1 MEQTSIWDALS
12 NNGFTG
18 WDYGVFILYIV
29 ILVGMGIFL
38 SRSKKGEEKTSKDYF
53 LAGNTLTWWA
63 VGASLIAANIS
74 AEQFI
79 GMSGSA
85 FASGIAQAAYE
96 LMAAATLLVVGKFL
110 LPLMIE
116 KKIFTIPQFLRERYN
131 SGVGLAFSI
140 LWLFLYVFVNLTSVA
155 WLGAL
160 AIQQILGLPTD
171 HIVHVFGMDVDQVR
185 LVIILSLFLIAGI
198 YSIYGGLASVAW
210 TDVMQVTF
218 LVGGGLIT
226 AYFALDVIG
235 QEVWGC
241 GAMEA
246 LGNIY
251 SWCMGIESDKH
262 FNLIVTQQA
271 DVYPVINGIPEAVV
285 QSISGSGDNAIV
297 TIKNVA
303 TDSVYNYAGN
313 LVEPLEKGH
322 SVAVGEMVKAKE
334 DPFFTNPGLVLVF
347 GALWLTNLGYWGFNQ
362 YIIQKGLAA
371 KSLSEAKKG
380 MVFAAVLKILIPF
393 IVCIPGVCAFYIY
406 NAKTGDGQS
415 VLDMLIAKGQI
426 AQDSAIN
433 RSDDAYP
440 YLIRNFTP
448 VVIKGL
454 SFAALAAAVI
464 SSLASM
470 FNSTSTL
477 FTMDIYKQFI
487 NKNASET
494 KLVNV
499 GRMTSVSALI
509 IALIAVYPLMG
520 GIDQAF
526 QFIQEYSAFVYPGV
540 VVIFGLGLLWKRAS
554 GTAAIV
560 AAIGTFAFS
569 IIYKFAFPEM
579 PFLVRSGVVFITLVI
594 LFVWLSIRNKDTE
607 AATELSADDIKTQ
620 LFWSKI
626 MFIIGGVSF
635 ALFVASFFSETLH
648 IYGMEG
654 AMAFF
659 AALMFTIGYYLRS
672 NALDK
677 VQDKKLVA
685 IDLDIFK
692 TDKTFNIGAAVVIA
706 LLTFLYLALW

>member
-1 MEQTSIWDALS
+1 LTVDNGQLTIICRCPLSIVNYQLSIKIKMNESSIFDALS

-18 WDYGVFILYIV
+18 WDYGVFVLYIL

-38 SRSKKGEEKTSKDYF
+38 SRGKKGEEKTSTDYF

-85 FASGIAQAAYE
+85 YASGIAQAAYE
-96 LMAAATLLVVGKFL
+96 LMAAATLIVVGKFL

-171 HIVHVFGMDVDQVR
+171 HIINVFGMEVDQVR
-185 LVIILSLFLIAGI
+185 MVIILALFLIAGI

-226 AYFALDVIG
+226 AYAALDVIG

-251 SWCMGIESDKH
+251 SWCTSQTGDKH
-262 FNLIVTQQA
+262 FNLIVTRNEEL
-271 DVYPVINGIPEAVV
+271 YPTINGVKDAA
-285 QSISGSGDNAIV
+285 GAIV
-297 TIKNVA
+297 Q
-303 TDSVYNYAGN
+303 
-313 LVEPLEKGH
+313 
-322 SVAVGEMVKAKE
+322 KE

-380 MVFAAVLKILIPF
+380 MVFAAILKILIPF
-393 IVCIPGVCAFYIY
+393 IVCIPGVCAYFIM
-406 NAKTGDGQS
+406 NGQADGVP
-415 VLDMLIAKGQI
+415 VLEKLAGHLQGSIG
-426 AQDSAIN
+426 

-448 VVIKGL
+448 VVVKGL

-487 NKNASET
+487 NPPKDKDQEVSSAYQT

-499 GRMTSVSALI
+499 GRLTSISALV

-594 LFVWLSIRNKDTE
+594 LFVLLSLRNTDTE
-607 AATELSADDIKTQ
+607 KATELSADDIKTQ

-626 MFIIGGVSF
+626 MFIVAGVSF
-635 ALFVASFFSETLH
+635 ALFIASFYSDTLH

-659 AALMFTIGYYLRS
+659 AAIMATIGYYLRS
-672 NALDK
+672 NALDT
-677 VQDKKLVA
+677 VQDKKLVE

-692 TDKTFNIGAAVVIA
+692 TDKTFNIGACVVIA
-706 LLTFLYLALW
+706 LLTILYLALW

>member
-1 MEQTSIWDALS
+1 MDRIIEALS
-12 NNGFTG
+12 NNGFEMA
-18 WDYGVFILYIV
+18 DYLVFAAYII
-29 ILVGMGIFL
+29 ILVGMGLFL
-38 SRSKKGEEKTSKDYF
+38 SRTKKGEEKSSTDYF

-85 FASGIAQAAYE
+85 FASGIAPAAYE

-131 SGVGLAFSI
+131 WGVGLAFSL

-171 HIVHVFGMDVDQVR
+171 MIINVGGMEIDQVR
-185 LVIILSLFLIAGI
+185 MCIILSLFLIAGI

-226 AYFALDVIG
+226 AYAALSVIG
-235 QEVWGC
+235 DEMGLG
-241 GAMEA
+241 GAWDA
-246 LGNIY
+246 LSHIKDY
-251 SWCMGIESDKH
+251 LAQDPADKH
-262 FNLIVTQQA
+262 FNLVVTRNVDA
-271 DVYPVINGIPEAVV
+271 YPVV
-285 QSISGSGDNAIV
+285 QD
-297 TIKNVA
+297 
-303 TDSVYNYAGN
+303 
-313 LVEPLEKGH
+313 
-322 SVAVGEMVKAKE
+322 
-334 DPFFTNPGLVLVF
+334 DPFFTNPGIVLIF

-371 KSLSEAKKG
+371 KSLDEAKKG
-380 MVFAAVLKILIPF
+380 MVFAAFLKILIPF
-393 IVCIPGVCAFYIY
+393 IVCIPGVCAFYIM
-406 NAKTGDGQS
+406 NAPECEALRESLAG
-415 VLDMLIAKGQI
+415 
-426 AQDSAIN
+426 AIT

-440 YLIRNFTP
+440 FLIRNFTP
-448 VVIKGL
+448 TVVKGL

-494 KLVNV
+494 RLVNV
-499 GRMTSVSALI
+499 GRLTSVSALI

-554 GTAAIV
+554 GTAAV
-560 AAIGTFAFS
+560 VCAIGTFAFS
-569 IIYKFAFPEM
+569 IIYKFAFPDM
-579 PFLVRSGVVFITLVI
+579 PFLVRSGIVFITLVI
-594 LFVWLSIRNKDTE
+594 LFVWISLKSKKSVPAD
-607 AATELSADDIKTQ
+607 ELDEHTIKTQ
-620 LFWSKI
+620 LLWSNI
-626 MFIIGGVSF
+626 MFVIAAVSIV
-635 ALFVASFFSETLH
+635 LFVAGFFVDVFH
-648 IYGMEG
+648 VHGFEG
-654 AMAFF
+654 AMIFF
-659 AALMFTIGYYLRS
+659 AAITATIAIYLRS

-677 VQDKKLVA
+677 VQDPKLVA
-685 IDLDIFK
+685 IDLNIFK
-692 TDKTFNIGAAVVIA
+692 TDRVFNLGAIGVIDYGN
-706 LLTFLYLALW
+706 LLKNNHDQVLY

>member
-1 MEQTSIWDALS
+1 MDKIMQALS
-12 NNGFTG
+12 NNGFATA
-18 WDYGVFILYIV
+18 DYLVFILYII

-38 SRSKKGEEKTSKDYF
+38 SRSKKGEEKSSTDYF

-85 FASGIAQAAYE
+85 YASGIAQAAYE

-131 SGVGLAFSI
+131 WGVGFAFSL

-171 HIVHVFGMDVDQVR
+171 MTFVVAGIEIDQVR
-185 LVIILSLFLIAGI
+185 MCIILALFLVAGL

-226 AYFALDVIG
+226 AYAALSVIG
-235 QEVWGC
+235 SE
-241 GAMEA
+241 
-246 LGNIY
+246 
-251 SWCMGIESDKH
+251 MGIGGAWDALSHIKDYLAQDPADKH
-262 FNLIVTQQA
+262 FNLVVTRNEGA
-271 DVYPVINGIPEAVV
+271 YPNI
-285 QSISGSGDNAIV
+285 QD
-297 TIKNVA
+297 
-303 TDSVYNYAGN
+303 
-313 LVEPLEKGH
+313 
-322 SVAVGEMVKAKE
+322 
-334 DPFFTNPGLVLVF
+334 DPFFTNPGIVLIF

-371 KSLSEAKKG
+371 KSLDEAKKG
-380 MVFAAVLKILIPF
+380 MVFAAFLKILIPF
-393 IVCIPGVCAFYIY
+393 IVCIPGVCAYYIM
-406 NAKTGDGQS
+406 NAPECEALRETLAGS
-415 VLDMLIAKGQI
+415 I
-426 AQDSAIN
+426 S

-440 YLIRNFTP
+440 FLIRNFTP
-448 VVIKGL
+448 TVVKGL

-487 NKNASET
+487 NKNASE
-494 KLVNV
+494 KRLVTV
-499 GRMTSVSALI
+499 GRLTSVSALV

-554 GTAAIV
+554 GTAAV
-560 AAIGTFAFS
+560 VCAIGTFAFS
-569 IIYKFAFPEM
+569 IIYKFAFPDM
-579 PFLVRSGVVFITLVI
+579 PFLIRSGVVFITLVI
-594 LFVWLSIRNKDTE
+594 LFVWISLKSDKAVPADKLDQ
-607 AATELSADDIKTQ
+607 ATVQTL
-620 LFWSKI
+620 LRWSTI
-626 MFIIGGVSF
+626 MFCVAALSLVLFFGG
-635 ALFVASFFSETLH
+635 FFNETMH
-648 IYGMEG
+648 IHGFEG
-654 AMAFF
+654 AMIFF
-659 AALMFTIGYYLRS
+659 AAITATIGLYLRS

-677 VQDKKLVA
+677 VQDPKLVPVDLKVFETDRIFNFGA
-685 IDLDIFK
+685 IGVIVILTILY
-692 TDKTFNIGAAVVIA
+692 IA
-706 LLTFLYLALW
+706 LW

>member
-1 MEQTSIWDALS
+1 MSVIEALK
-12 NNGFTG
+12 NNGFETI
-18 WDYGVFILYIV
+18 DYVVFGAYIV
-29 ILVGMGIFL
+29 LLVGLGLFL
-38 SRSKKGEEKTSKDYF
+38 SRDKKGEEKSSTDYF

-96 LMAAATLLVVGKFL
+96 IMAAATLLVVGKFL

-131 SGVGLAFSI
+131 WGVGLAFSL

-171 HIVHVFGMDVDQVR
+171 MTVHFAGMEIDQVR
-185 LVIILSLFLIAGI
+185 MVIILVLFLIAGV

-226 AYFALDVIG
+226 AYAALSVIG
-235 QEVWGC
+235 AEVWGC
-241 GAMEA
+241 GAFEA
-246 LGNIY
+246 LGNIFD
-251 SWCMGIESDKH
+251 WCVNQPGDKH
-262 FNLIVTQQA
+262 FNLVVTRQA
-271 DVYPVINGIPEAVV
+271 DLYPVVNG
-285 QSISGSGDNAIV
+285 V
-297 TIKNVA
+297 TDA
-303 TDSVYNYAGN
+303 AGN
-313 LVEPLEKGH
+313 VIQ
-322 SVAVGEMVKAKE
+322 KE
-334 DPFFTNPGLVLVF
+334 DPFFTNPGIVLIF

-371 KSLSEAKKG
+371 KSLAEAKKG
-380 MVFAAVLKILIPF
+380 MIFAAFLKILIPF
-393 IVCIPGVCAFYIY
+393 IVCIPGVCAFYIM
-406 NAKTGDGQS
+406 NGDGEALENLRQT
-415 VLDMLIAKGQI
+415 LAGGIE
-426 AQDSAIN
+426 

-440 YLIRNFTP
+440 FLIRNFTP
-448 VVIKGL
+448 TFIKGL

-487 NKNASET
+487 NKNASES

-509 IALIAVYPLMG
+509 IALLAVYPLMG

-554 GTAAIV
+554 GTAAV
-560 AAIGTFAFS
+560 VCAIGTFAFS
-569 IIYKFAFPEM
+569 ILFKFTLPDT
-579 PFLVRSGVVFITLVI
+579 PFLVRSGYVFICLVI
-594 LFVWLSIRNKDTE
+594 LFVGISLKSEKSV
-607 AATELSADDIKTQ
+607 AADELDENTVKTQ
-620 LFWSKI
+620 LFWSNI
-626 MFIIGGVSF
+626 LFAVAAVSI
-635 ALFVASFFSETLH
+635 ALFAASFFSETLAVH
-648 IYGMEG
+648 GVAG
-654 AMAFF
+654 AMIFF
-659 AALMFTIGYYLRS
+659 AAITATIGFYLRS
-672 NALDK
+672 NALDS
-677 VQDKKLVA
+677 VQDPKLVA
-685 IDLDIFK
+685 IDLKIFE
-692 TDKTFNIGAAVVIA
+692 TDRAFNLGAFCVIA
-706 LLTFLYLALW
+706 IITFLYIILW

>member
-1 MEQTSIWDALS
+1 MEKILNALS
-12 NNGFTG
+12 GNGFEPI
-18 WDYGVFILYIV
+18 DYIV
-29 ILVGMGIFL
+29 FAAYIVLLVGLGIFL
-38 SRSKKGEEKTSKDYF
+38 SRGKKGEEKSSTDYF

-131 SGVGLAFSI
+131 WGVGLAFSI

-171 HIVHVFGMDVDQVR
+171 MVISIAGMEVDQVR
-185 LVIILSLFLIAGI
+185 ICIILFLFLVAGI

-226 AYFALDVIG
+226 AYAALSVIG
-235 QEVWGC
+235 AEVWGC
-241 GAMEA
+241 GALEA

-251 SWCMGIESDKH
+251 SWCLGQEGDKH
-262 FNLIVTQQA
+262 FNLIVTRQEEL
-271 DVYPVINGIPEAVV
+271 YPVING
-285 QSISGSGDNAIV
+285 V
-297 TIKNVA
+297 TDA
-303 TDSVYNYAGN
+303 AGN
-313 LVEPLEKGH
+313 VTQ
-322 SVAVGEMVKAKE
+322 KE

-371 KSLSEAKKG
+371 KSLAEAKKG

-393 IVCIPGVCAFYIY
+393 IVCIPGVCAFFIM
-406 NAKTGDGQS
+406 NGDVDGNS
-415 VLDMLIAKGQI
+415 VYEMLKGSLAGDI
-426 AQDSAIN
+426 T

-448 VVIKGL
+448 TFVKGL

-487 NKNASET
+487 NKNASEK

-499 GRMTSVSALI
+499 GRLTSISALI

-554 GTAAIV
+554 GKAAV
-560 AAIGTFAFS
+560 AAAIGTFAFS
-569 IIYKFAFPEM
+569 IIFKFAFPEI
-579 PFLVRSGVVFITLVI
+579 PFLVRSGLVFIVLVI
-594 LFVWLSIRNKDTE
+594 MFVGMSLMSKDVE
-607 AATELSADDIKTQ
+607 KADELSEADVKQQ
-620 LFWSKI
+620 LFWSNI
-626 MFIIGGVSF
+626 MFAVAAVSF
-635 ALFVASFFSETLH
+635 VLFVASFFSETLH

-659 AALMFTIGYYLRS
+659 AAITATIGYYLRS

-677 VQDKKLVA
+677 VQDPKLVA
-685 IDLDIFK
+685 IDLAIFK
-692 TDKTFNIGAAVVIA
+692 TDKTFNIGSFIVIA
-706 LLTFLYLALW
+706 LLTILYLALW

>member
-63 VGASLIAANIS
+63 VGASLIADNIS

-241 GAMEA
+241 GAMES
-246 LGNIY
+246 LGNIFD
-251 SWCMGIESDKH
+251 WCKEQPGDKH
-262 FNLIVTQQA
+262 FNLIVTRNEEL
-271 DVYPVINGIPEAVV
+271 YPVING
-285 QSISGSGDNAIV
+285 V
-297 TIKNVA
+297 TDAAGNVA
-303 TDSVYNYAGN
+303 Q
-313 LVEPLEKGH
+313 
-322 SVAVGEMVKAKE
+322 KE

-393 IVCIPGVCAFYIY
+393 IVCIPGVCAYYIMH
-406 NAKTGDGQS
+406 GSVDGTPITEK
-415 VLDMLIAKGQI
+415 LADHLAGTIG
-426 AQDSAIN
+426 

-448 VVIKGL
+448 MVIKGL

-487 NKNASET
+487 NMNASET

-635 ALFVASFFSETLH
+635 ALFVASFFSEPLH

-659 AALMFTIGYYLRS
+659 AALMGTIGYYLRS

>member
-1 MEQTSIWDALS
+1 MDRIIEALS
-12 NNGFTG
+12 TNGFALA
-18 WDYGVFILYIV
+18 DYMVFIVYII
-29 ILVGMGIFL
+29 ILVGMGMFL
-38 SRSKKGEEKTSKDYF
+38 SRSKKGQEKSSTDYF

-131 SGVGLAFSI
+131 WGVGFAFSL

-171 HIVHVFGMDVDQVR
+171 MTFTMAGMEIDQVR
-185 LVIILSLFLIAGI
+185 MVIILSLFIIAGV

-226 AYFALDVIG
+226 AYAALSVIG
-235 QEVWGC
+235 GEMGLG
-241 GAMEA
+241 GAWDA
-246 LGNIY
+246 LVHIKDYLASIDG
-251 SWCMGIESDKH
+251 DKH
-262 FNLIVTQQA
+262 FNLVVTRNEEL
-271 DVYPVINGIPEAVV
+271 YPVINGVV
-285 QSISGSGDNAIV
+285 DA
-297 TIKNVA
+297 
-303 TDSVYNYAGN
+303 AGN
-313 LVEPLEKGH
+313 TIQ
-322 SVAVGEMVKAKE
+322 KE
-334 DPFFTNPGLVLVF
+334 DPFFTNPGIVLIF

-371 KSLSEAKKG
+371 KSLAEAKKG
-380 MVFAAVLKILIPF
+380 MVFAAFLKILIPF
-393 IVCIPGVCAFYIY
+393 IVCIPGVCAFYIM
-406 NAKTGDGQS
+406 NAPECDALRETLAGS
-415 VLDMLIAKGQI
+415 IA
-426 AQDSAIN
+426 

-440 YLIRNFTP
+440 FLIRNFTP
-448 VVIKGL
+448 TVVKGL

-487 NKNASET
+487 NKNASEK

-499 GRMTSVSALI
+499 GRMTSVTALI

-554 GTAAIV
+554 GTAAV
-560 AAIGTFAFS
+560 VCAIGTFAFS

-594 LFVWLSIRNKDTE
+594 LFVWISLKSKKSVPAD
-607 AATELSADDIKTQ
+607 ELDEHTIKTQ
-620 LFWSKI
+620 LFWSRI
-626 MFIIGGVSF
+626 MFIVAAVSL
-635 ALFVASFFSETLH
+635 ALCIAGFFNESMHML
-648 IYGMEG
+648 GFEG
-654 AMAFF
+654 AWVFF
-659 AALMFTIGYYLRS
+659 AAITATIGIYLRS

-677 VQDKKLVA
+677 VQDPKLVA
-685 IDLDIFK
+685 IDLNVFH
-692 TDKTFNIGAAVVIA
+692 TDKIFNIGAIGVIVI
-706 LLTFLYLALW
+706 LTILYVALW

>member
-1 MEQTSIWDALS
+1 MGVLESLQ
-12 NNGFTG
+12 NNGFETI
-18 WDYGVFILYIV
+18 DYIVFAAYIV

-38 SRSKKGEEKTSKDYF
+38 SRGKKGEEKSSTDYF

-131 SGVGLAFSI
+131 WGVGLAFSL

-171 HIVHVFGMDVDQVR
+171 MIISVAGMEIDQVR
-185 LVIILSLFLIAGI
+185 LVIIFALFVIAGV

-226 AYFALDVIG
+226 AYAALSVIG
-235 QEVWGC
+235 AEVWGC
-241 GAMEA
+241 GALEA
-246 LGNIY
+246 LYNIY
-251 SWCMGIESDKH
+251 SWCLGQEGDKH
-262 FNLIVTQQA
+262 FNLIVTRQE
-271 DVYPVINGIPEAVV
+271 DLYPVINGVKDA
-285 QSISGSGDNAIV
+285 
-297 TIKNVA
+297 
-303 TDSVYNYAGN
+303 AGN
-313 LVEPLEKGH
+313 VIQ
-322 SVAVGEMVKAKE
+322 KE

-371 KSLSEAKKG
+371 KSLAEAKKG

-393 IVCIPGVCAFYIY
+393 IVCIPGVCAFYIM
-406 NAKTGDGQS
+406 NAPGAELEALRETLAGG
-415 VLDMLIAKGQI
+415 IA
-426 AQDSAIN
+426 

-440 YLIRNFTP
+440 FLIRNFTP
-448 VVIKGL
+448 TFVKGL

-477 FTMDIYKQFI
+477 FTMDIYRQFI
-487 NKNASET
+487 DKNASEK

-499 GRMTSVSALI
+499 GRLTSISALI

-554 GTAAIV
+554 GTAAVV

-569 IIYKFAFPEM
+569 ILFKFTLPEI
-579 PFLVRSGVVFITLVI
+579 PFLVRSGLVFICLVV
-594 LFVWLSIRNKDTE
+594 LFVGISLYCNNNE
-607 AATELSADDIKTQ
+607 EPATELSADDVKKQ
-620 LFWSKI
+620 LFWSRI
-626 MFIIGGVSF
+626 MWVIAGISA
-635 ALFVASFFSETLH
+635 ALFIASFFSETLH

-659 AALMFTIGYYLRS
+659 AAITATIAYYLRS

-677 VQDKKLVA
+677 VQDPKLVA
-685 IDLDIFK
+685 IDLAIFK
-692 TDKTFNIGAAVVIA
+692 TDKTFNIGSFIVIA
-706 LLTFLYLALW
+706 LLTILYIVLW

>member
-1 MEQTSIWDALS
+1 MDKIIEALS
-12 NNGFTG
+12 NNGFATA
-18 WDYGVFILYIV
+18 DYLVFAVYIV
-29 ILVGMGIFL
+29 ILVGMGLFL
-38 SRSKKGEEKTSKDYF
+38 SRTKKGEEKSSTDYF

-85 FASGIAQAAYE
+85 YASGIAQAAYE

-131 SGVGLAFSI
+131 WGVGLAFSL

-171 HIVHVFGMDVDQVR
+171 MTIMVAGIEIDQVR
-185 LVIILSLFLIAGI
+185 MCIILSLFLIAGI

-226 AYFALDVIG
+226 AYAALSVIG
-235 QEVWGC
+235 DEMGLG
-241 GAMEA
+241 GAWDA
-246 LGNIY
+246 LSHIKDYLAENPA
-251 SWCMGIESDKH
+251 DKH
-262 FNLIVTQQA
+262 FNLVVTRNEDA
-271 DVYPVINGIPEAVV
+271 FP
-285 QSISGSGDNAIV
+285 AIQ
-297 TIKNVA
+297 
-303 TDSVYNYAGN
+303 D
-313 LVEPLEKGH
+313 
-322 SVAVGEMVKAKE
+322 
-334 DPFFTNPGLVLVF
+334 DPFFTNPGIVLIF

-371 KSLSEAKKG
+371 KSLDEAKKG
-380 MVFAAVLKILIPF
+380 MVFAAFLKILIPF
-393 IVCIPGVCAFYIY
+393 IVCIPGVCAFYIM
-406 NAKTGDGQS
+406 NAPECEGLRETLAGS
-415 VLDMLIAKGQI
+415 IT
-426 AQDSAIN
+426 

-440 YLIRNFTP
+440 FLIRNFTP
-448 VVIKGL
+448 TIVKGL

-487 NKNASET
+487 NKNASERR
-494 KLVNV
+494 LVNV

-554 GTAAIV
+554 GTAAV
-560 AAIGTFAFS
+560 VCAIGTFAFS
-569 IIYKFAFPEM
+569 IIYKFAFPDM
-579 PFLVRSGVVFITLVI
+579 PFLVRSGVVFITLVV
-594 LFVWLSIRNKDTE
+594 LFVWISLKSKKSVPADTLDE
-607 AATELSADDIKTQ
+607 NTIKTQ
-620 LFWSKI
+620 LRWSTI
-626 MFIIGGVSF
+626 MFCIAAVSFVLFIGG
-635 ALFVASFFSETLH
+635 FFNETMH
-648 IYGMEG
+648 VHGFEG
-654 AMAFF
+654 AMIFF
-659 AALMFTIGYYLRS
+659 AAITATIGIYLRS

-677 VQDKKLVA
+677 VQDPKLVA
-685 IDLDIFK
+685 IDLGVFH
-692 TDKTFNIGAAVVIA
+692 TDKIFNIGAFGVIVI
-706 LLTFLYLALW
+706 LTILYVALW

>member
-1 MEQTSIWDALS
+1 MSVIEALK
-12 NNGFTG
+12 NNGFETI
-18 WDYGVFILYIV
+18 DYVVFGAYIV
-29 ILVGMGIFL
+29 LLVGLGLFL
-38 SRSKKGEEKTSKDYF
+38 SRDKKGEEKSSTDYF

-96 LMAAATLLVVGKFL
+96 IMAAATLLVVGKFL

-131 SGVGLAFSI
+131 WGVGLAFSL

-171 HIVHVFGMDVDQVR
+171 MTVHFAGMEIDQVR
-185 LVIILSLFLIAGI
+185 MVIILVLFLIAGV

-226 AYFALDVIG
+226 AYAALSVIG
-235 QEVWGC
+235 AEVWGC
-241 GAMEA
+241 GAFEA
-246 LGNIY
+246 LGNIFD
-251 SWCMGIESDKH
+251 WCVNQPGDKH
-262 FNLIVTQQA
+262 FNLVVTRQA
-271 DVYPVINGIPEAVV
+271 DLYPVVNG
-285 QSISGSGDNAIV
+285 V
-297 TIKNVA
+297 TDA
-303 TDSVYNYAGN
+303 AGN
-313 LVEPLEKGH
+313 VIQ
-322 SVAVGEMVKAKE
+322 KE
-334 DPFFTNPGLVLVF
+334 DPFFTNPGIVLIF

-371 KSLSEAKKG
+371 KSLAEAKKG
-380 MVFAAVLKILIPF
+380 MIFAAFLKILIPF
-393 IVCIPGVCAFYIY
+393 IVCIPGVCAFYIM
-406 NAKTGDGQS
+406 NGDGEALENLRQT
-415 VLDMLIAKGQI
+415 LAGGIE
-426 AQDSAIN
+426 

-440 YLIRNFTP
+440 FLIRNFTP
-448 VVIKGL
+448 TFIKGL

-487 NKNASET
+487 NKNASES

-509 IALIAVYPLMG
+509 IALLAVYPLMG

-554 GTAAIV
+554 GTAAV
-560 AAIGTFAFS
+560 VCAIGTFAFS
-569 IIYKFAFPEM
+569 ILFKFTLPDT
-579 PFLVRSGVVFITLVI
+579 PFLVRSGYVFICLVI
-594 LFVWLSIRNKDTE
+594 LFVSISLKSE
-607 AATELSADDIKTQ
+607 KSVAADELDENTVKTQ
-620 LFWSKI
+620 LFWSNI
-626 MFIIGGVSF
+626 LFAVAAVSI
-635 ALFVASFFSETLH
+635 ALFAASFFSETLAVH
-648 IYGMEG
+648 GVAG
-654 AMAFF
+654 AMIFF
-659 AALMFTIGYYLRS
+659 AAITATIGFYLRS
-672 NALDK
+672 NALDS
-677 VQDKKLVA
+677 VQDPKLVA
-685 IDLDIFK
+685 IDLKIFE
-692 TDKTFNIGAAVVIA
+692 TDRAFNIGAFCVIA
-706 LLTFLYLALW
+706 IITFLYIILW